1 MMVISKRGLAV
12 LLSSMMLAALLV
24 PASAQAAN
32 GSVSGVVASSDAPGV
47 LTVTWDE
54 ASPAPSGYRVSWVP
68 VGQPFRSWSDLSGNA
83 YPSAES
89 HTVGGLVAG
98 AEYKVRVRAR
108 YFGNSHWSGPW
119 TDEVTVRIQDDPPA
133 APTEL
138 AASSVTHDSVTLTWT
153 APSSSTVTG
162 YKVFRGTDAESLSV
176 IEGNTG
182 STATAFTDSSVAA
195 ATQYVYSVLALS
207 PDGDGAESGSVTVT
221 TPTDGTES
229 SETNVEDEDSV
240 EVITVTFPQTPAKHD
255 GATDFQMHLDFSHVP
270 DALGWRSLKA
280 TLSIEGAT
288 TGRVWRRDSGV
299 GRLWGVTVSPD
310 GIGDITITINGTTNC
325 SDQHAVC
332 DANGLMLRGGEQE
345 VILGLLTLSVSE
357 PEVQE
362 QGANLDFV
370 VSLNRVHDQAVTVSY
385 ETEDGSA
392 TAGSDY
398 TSVSGSLTFDAGQT
412 EKTVSVPVLQN
423 VGNSVRET
431 VVFRLTDPAGAILYN
446 EYALG
451 TIVGL
456 EVTSPQEEVS
466 NQQPQ
471 NLDPIS
477 LLEANSRTTLVIT
490 DGEDGEEVEIPDPP
504 SVSVADALV
513 VEGPGATLD
522 FVVSLSHA
530 SDQVVTVTY
539 RTGRGTGEGV
549 ALPGSDYDA
558 ASGRLTFAAGDTE
571 KTASVRVREDE
582 EEDGRETMPFL
593 LTSAVGATI
602 ADAEATGAILNTPKG
617 ERRPEYYGHDRPDWK
632 PGQIFP
638 TSVTSTEDHV
648 IDMEWVAPSIYTARK
663 FRVNF
668 APVDPAF
675 PSYSFPWEGAETGN
689 HWVHYPFATSTR
701 LTGLTGG
708 VEYKVRVQG
717 QYPARGASPAW
728 NGPWSHI
735 MKITPA
741 GDGSPPPPL
750 ATASTVSSSTPDQY
764 ATGQLTSLKLTT
776 SEVGNILVE
785 WIPPS
790 SPTNDD
796 GPFPPDDYRV
806 SWAKGDESFPS
817 ASATAGNADVA
828 GASYLL
834 TGLDSGGTYRVRV
847 RANYPAGALYL
858 QPAWNGPWAELQTV
872 VASPDPDPERTGRV
886 VLLPAV
892 IPEPVVARVPA
903 KYQRGQLA
911 TMRLESPESGD
922 IEASW
927 TAPPLPAGQAPSA
940 YQVNWAQDQV
950 PYPDSTASTGYVE
963 VAGTSHTLT
972 GLESGHTYR
981 VRVRAGYQQ
990 GLHTAW
996 SGPWTELEIV
1006 SAIPEL
1012 TAPETTIEER
1022 GAPAQTR
1029 ALSTQAQA
1037 IASDSVDVGDYI
1049 SRVWV
1054 ISQHNLVQFSWRR
1067 PTQTVEYRIWRAPAG
1082 TAAYT
1087 SLAEGSNVTL
1097 SLQPNEPLGSR
1108 FYFTDTTVTA
1118 STRYKYAIQ
1127 VLENGKY
1134 SLPYEVLA
1142 STTEWLAPRTRT
1154 TAPTPV
1160 PRNDDGDYLVEV
1172 GEKLEVY
1179 IAEAAS
1185 TESFLVTLEA
1195 GEAYR
1200 VELNDIV
1207 AQNTGA
1213 GHSHATPEINGYSP
1227 PFVGPITPDPRSG
1240 SLNDNGT
1247 LEHIHI
1253 DSYHM
1258 SLSSITQVANGR
1270 RISHE
1275 SQDYRPPTSS
1285 NWQVFWDGNRFK
1297 AWGDPAQVAHVF
1309 HAPAAGDYRV
1319 RVRTDAAPA
1328 IYALKVA
1335 KISDHPNVPSFRS
1348 PHKLFTHGNS
1358 NWGHSA
1364 SVLGNI
1370 GVDDKD
1376 WFAVKLEAGKSY
1388 RVALAAGGDL
1398 EWQGLTNARLF
1409 AMAGPDGVEVQPS
1422 FQGAS
1427 RDRFRLKVP
1436 RDEGGYYHFGVSG
1449 ASASDRGL
1457 YVFSIVEDD
1466 FPTNPSAPVVGVG
1479 QQIIGMIES
1488 RGDKDWIGVDL
1499 TAGRNYRIKA
1509 YGSYGHIGGR
1519 VFTYYI
1525 GLEPKVFNK
1534 NGQQVNV
1541 GSAFRMESSDDHG
1554 GNVLYIIDQVVSARW
1569 TNVAT
1574 SGRYYFQVNKALD
1587 GGERG
1592 GSITRNTIGA
1602 YYFQVT
1608 DIGP

>member
-1 MMVISKRGLAV
+1 MMVISKRGLVA
-12 LLSSMMLAALLV
+12 LLGAMMLAALLV

-47 LTVTWDE
+47 LTATWDE
-54 ASPAPSGYRVSWVP
+54 VSPAPSGYRVSWAP
-68 VGQPFRSWSDLSGNA
+68 VGEPFRSWSDLSGNA

-153 APSSSTVTG
+153 APSSSAVTG
-162 YKVFRGTDAESLSV
+162 YKVFRATDAESLSV

-182 STATAFTDSSVAA
+182 STDTAFTDSSVAA

-207 PDGDGAESGSVTVT
+207 PDGDGAESGIFTVT
-221 TPTDGTES
+221 TPTDDTES
-229 SETNVEDEDSV
+229 SETNVEDENSV
-240 EVITVTFPQTPAKHD
+240 EVITVTFPQTPAEHD
-255 GATDFQMHLDFSHVP
+255 GVTDFQMHLDFSHVP
-270 DALGWRSLKA
+270 DGLGWRSLKA
-280 TLSIEGAT
+280 TVSIEGAT

-310 GIGDITITINGTTNC
+310 GIGDITVTINGTTNC

-332 DANGLMLRGGEQE
+332 DANGLMLGGGEQE

-362 QGANLDFV
+362 DQGATLDFV

-398 TSVSGSLTFDAGQT
+398 TSASGSLTFDAGQT
-412 EKTVSVPVLQN
+412 EQTVSVPVLQN
-423 VGNSVRET
+423 VGDSVRET
-431 VVFRLTDPAGAILYN
+431 VVFRLSEPVGAILHD

-466 NQQPQ
+466 NQQLE
-471 NLDPIS
+471 NLGTPG
-477 LLEANSRTTLVIT
+477 LLEAIERTTLVIT
-490 DGEDGEEVEIPDPP
+490 DGEEVEIPDPP

-513 VEGPGATLD
+513 LEGPGATLD

-549 ALPGSDYDA
+549 ARPGSDYHA
-558 ASGRLTFAAGDTE
+558 TSGRLTFAAGDTE

-582 EEDGRETMPFL
+582 EQDGRETLPFL

-602 ADAEATGAILNTPKG
+602 ADAEATGAILNTPNG
-617 ERRPEYYGHDRPDWK
+617 QRGPTYYGHDRPDWS

-648 IDMEWVAPSIYTARK
+648 IDMEWVAPSVYTARK

-675 PSYSFPWEGAETGN
+675 PENSFPWEGAETGN

-708 VEYKVRVQG
+708 VEYKVRVQA
-717 QYPARGASPAW
+717 QFPARGETPAW

-735 MKITPA
+735 MKITAA

-750 ATASTVSSSTPDQY
+750 ATASTVSSPTPEQY

-790 SPTNDD
+790 SPTNND

-806 SWAKGDESFPS
+806 GWAKGDESFPS

-834 TGLDSGGTYRVRV
+834 TGLDSGETYRVRV

-872 VASPDPDPERTGRV
+872 VASPDPDPETTGRV

-892 IPEPVVARVPA
+892 IPEPVVAPVPA
-903 KYQRGQLA
+903 KYQHGQLA
-911 TMRLESPESGD
+911 TMRLESPESGN

-927 TAPPLPAGQAPSA
+927 TEPTLPAGQAPSA
-940 YQVNWAQDQV
+940 YQVNWAQDRS
-950 PYPDSTASTGYVE
+950 PYPDSSASTGYVE
-963 VAGTSHTLT
+963 VAGASHTLT

-996 SGPWTELEIV
+996 TGPWTELEIV

-1012 TAPETTIEER
+1012 TAPETTNEER
-1022 GAPAQTR
+1022 GAPASTR
-1029 ALSTQAQA
+1029 ALSTQAAA
-1037 IASDSVDVGDYI
+1037 IAHDSVAIGDYI
-1049 SRVWV
+1049 ARVWV
-1054 ISQHNLVQFSWRR
+1054 ISQHNLVQFSWKR
-1067 PTQTVEYRIWRAPAG
+1067 PTQTVQYRIWRAPAG

-1097 SLQPNEPLGSR
+1097 SFQPNEPLGSR

-1118 STRYKYAIQ
+1118 ATNYKYAIQ

-1134 SLPYEVLA
+1134 STPYEVLA

-1172 GEKLEVY
+1172 GEKLRVY
-1179 IAEAAS
+1179 IAKSAS

-1207 AQNTGA
+1207 AQATRPNHTHETLNSA
-1213 GHSHATPEINGYSP
+1213 GSDNYA
-1227 PFVGPITPDPRSG
+1227 GPISYADNFNR
-1240 SLNDNGT
+1240 LNIDHTHAGRD
-1247 LEHIHI
+1247 HI
-1253 DSYHM
+1253 
-1258 SLSSITQVANGR
+1258 SLSSITQVANGQT
-1270 RISHE
+1270 ISYQ
-1275 SQDYRPPTSS
+1275 SQDYNPPTDS
-1285 NWQVFWDGNRFK
+1285 NWQVFWDGNLFK
-1297 AWGDPAQVAHVF
+1297 RWGDPAQFGHVF

-1319 RVRTDAAPA
+1319 QVSTDAAPA
-1328 IYALKVA
+1328 LYALRVS
-1335 KISDHPNVPSFRS
+1335 KIGDHPDVPSFRS
-1348 PHKLFTHGNS
+1348 RHQLFTHGNS

-1376 WFAVKLEAGKSY
+1376 WFAVKLEAGKTY

-1398 EWQGLTNARLF
+1398 EWQGLSNARLF
-1409 AMAGPDGVEVQPS
+1409 AMAGPDGVQVQPS

-1427 RDRFRLKVP
+1427 RDRFRLNVP

-1457 YVFSIVEDD
+1457 YVFSLAEDD
-1466 FPTNPSAPVVGVG
+1466 FPTNPSGPVVAVG

-1488 RGDKDWIGVDL
+1488 NSDKDWIGVDL
-1499 TAGRNYRIKA
+1499 TAGRNYRITVS
-1509 YGSYGHIGGR
+1509 GSYGDIGGR
-1519 VFTYYI
+1519 SFTIYT
-1525 GLEPKVFNK
+1525 GLESKVYNN
-1534 NGQQVNV
+1534 NGQTVNL
-1541 GSAFRMESSDDHG
+1541 GNRFRMENANTDHG
-1554 GNVLYIIDQVVSARW
+1554 GNVHYLVGRIVSARW

-1574 SGRYYFQVNKALD
+1574 SGRYFFQVQQSSKKRVKNL
-1587 GGERG
+1587 
-1592 GSITRNTIGA
+1592 GA